1 MKYFCFTF
9 MIIFCWKAKAQPNCK
24 AYLYQGDTLKYE
36 ACLVAE
42 KRAGYYQF
50 TREYQEALD
59 EALAIDS
66 TFAYAYKVKSTAYLK
81 SGDFITWKA
90 LIDKAVKYDH
100 EGELF
105 YRGWCRYQFFRDFE
119 GAIADIE
126 LLDSLVDYDIGFG
139 QNGDYH
145 LEITRALCYKAIGQP
160 EKAISIIEKKLSDS
174 TYFASPYDYLHLGV
188 LYLEK
193 GAHDKA
199 IAALKRQESENDL
212 AENRYYIALAYRE
225 KDQLDLSR
233 ANLEMAKKLYLD
245 RSRMF
250 EPYTE
255 HMDKIYLKEIE
266 QEIAK
271 STKMAE

>member
-1 MKYFCFTF
+1 MKYFYFSF
-9 MIIFCWKAKAQPNCK
+9 LIIFCWKANAQPNCN

-36 ACLVAE
+36 ACIVAE
-42 KRAGYYQF
+42 KRAGHYQF
-50 TREYQEALD
+50 SRAYQEFLD

-81 SGDFITWKA
+81 SGDFLTWKE
-90 LIDKAVKYDH
+90 LIDKAVEYDP

-105 YRGWCRYQFFRDFE
+105 YRGWCRYQFFRDYE

-145 LEITRALCYKAIGQP
+145 LEITRALCYKAIGQS
-160 EKAISIIEKKLSDS
+160 EKAISIIENKLNDS

-193 GAHDKA
+193 GEFDKA
-199 IAALKRQESENDL
+199 IETLKLQEAENDL

-225 KDQLDLSR
+225 KGQLELYR
-233 ANLEMAKKLYLD
+233 ENLEIARELYQA
-245 RSRMF
+245 RSKIF
-250 EPYTE
+250 DLYTE

-266 QEIAK
+266 EEIEK
-271 STKMAE
+271 SIN

>member
-9 MIIFCWKAKAQPNCK
+9 LIIFCWKAKAQPNCN

-36 ACLVAE
+36 ACLVSE
-42 KRAGYYQF
+42 KRAGHYQF
-50 TREYQEALD
+50 SRAYQEFLD

-81 SGDFITWKA
+81 SGDFLTWKK
-90 LIDKAVKYDH
+90 LIDKAVEYDP

-105 YRGWCRYQFFRDFE
+105 YRGWCRYQFFRDYE

-160 EKAISIIEKKLSDS
+160 EKAIAIIEKKLSDS

-193 GAHDKA
+193 EEYEKA
-199 IAALKRQESENDL
+199 IETLKLQEAENDL
-212 AENRYYIALAYRE
+212 AENRYYIALAYRQ
-225 KDQLDLSR
+225 KDQPELCR
-233 ANLEMAKKLYLD
+233 ANLEMAQKLYKSG
-245 RSRMF
+245 SRMF
-250 EPYTE
+250 DIYTE
-255 HMDKIYLKEIE
+255 HMDKIYLKDIE
-266 QEIAK
+266 EEIAK
-271 STKMAE
+271 SINLAE